1 MKPLLVGRQNQK
13 QHEKLNSNKS
23 FPWEIKFGNMEKKFE
38 IDQSMLK
45 FTRQELF
52 REFSKI
58 FKYVLKSSPYDSSKI
73 NSQQGSNCLLNI

>member
-1 MKPLLVGRQNQK
+1 MGRQNQK

-23 FPWEIKFGNMEKKFE
+23 FPWEIKFENMEKKFE

-58 FKYVLKSSPYDSSKI
+58 FK
-73 NSQQGSNCLLNI
+73 